1 MIFLTTDRLILR
13 SVAPEDSAVM
23 HDYRNNEI
31 CARYQRGQV
40 RDKEGIDALIQ
51 RHQKDILSLDVPALL
66 AVALRETG
74 EMIGEIVVMP
84 QDGAISLGYTFSYRH
99 HRQGYAYEA
108 LSALLELLHSRFPDQ
123 EFICFTEREN
133 IPSMSLFT
141 ERENIPSMSLLRK
154 LGYQD
159 LGYAPKIQ
167 SEIFG
172 KWLTPASEAE
182 LRQAT
187 AQ

>member
-1 MIFLTTDRLILR
+1 MIFLTTDRLVLR
-13 SVAPEDSAVM
+13 NVTPEDGPVM
-23 HDYRNNEI
+23 YDYRNNEI

-40 RDKEGIDALIQ
+40 RDQAGIDDLI
-51 RHQKDILSLDVPALL
+51 RKHQKDALSLEASSLL

-99 HRQGYAYEA
+99 HRHGYAYEA
-108 LSALLELLHSRFPDQ
+108 LSALVELLHTRFPDQ

-133 IPSMSLFT
+133 LPS
-141 ERENIPSMSLLRK
+141 RGLLGK

-187 AQ
+187 LPQ

>member
-51 RHQKDILSLDVPALL
+51 RHQKDILSLDAPALL

-133 IPSMSLFT
+133 IPSMSL
-141 ERENIPSMSLLRK
+141 LRK

>member
-1 MIFLTTDRLILR
+1 MVFLTTDRLILR
-13 SVAPEDSAVM
+13 NVAPEDGPIM
-23 HDYRNNEI
+23 YDYRNNER

-40 RDKEGIDALIQ
+40 RDQAGIDALIEKRQ
-51 RHQKDILSLDVPALL
+51 NDQLSLDAPALL

-133 IPSMSLFT
+133 LPS
-141 ERENIPSMSLLRK
+141 RNLLTK

-182 LRQAT
+182 LRQA
-187 AQ
+187 AAPQ

>member
-1 MIFLTTDRLILR
+1 MIFLTTERLILR
-13 SVAPEDSAVM
+13 NALPEDARIM
-23 HDYRNNEI
+23 YDYRNNPI

-40 RDKEGIDALIQ
+40 KDLEGIATLIHK
-51 RHQKDILSLDVPALL
+51 HQQDVLSLDSRAFL

-84 QDGAISLGYTFSYRH
+84 QDGAISLGYTFSYKH
-99 HRQGYAYEA
+99 HRKGYAYEA

-123 EFICFTEREN
+123 EFICFTEAEN
-133 IPSMSLFT
+133 QASMG
-141 ERENIPSMSLLRK
+141 LLLK

-159 LGYAPKIQ
+159 LGFIPKIQ
-167 SEIFG
+167 SEAFG

-187 AQ
+187 LSR